1 MNVNAKKTKLTL
13 KNGVTLN
20 NNEKKKKKKKKK
32 KSKFNKKR
40 KDVIDNEKPIM
51 NDNNDKQIELKK
63 INGSGNIIVSGTTV
77 TGANTKFS
85 TEIKVGDI
93 IGIISPN
100 TKKEEVK
107 IVRFILSDTNLS
119 ISSEFSDN
127 ITEYLKYFCIS
138 QLKPKKTKKEEA
150 FERERKRLKTI
161 ESATGN
167 RFYRS
172 KGNKQLS
179 REELLDLRLKKSGDR
194 RC

>member
-1 MNVNAKKTKLTL
+1 M
-13 KNGVTLN
+13 
-20 NNEKKKKKKKKK
+20 
-32 KSKFNKKR
+32 S
-40 KDVIDNEKPIM
+40 
-51 NDNNDKQIELKK
+51 EL
-63 INGSGNIIVSGTTV
+63 GRG
-77 TGANTKFS
+77 
-85 TEIKVGDI
+85 
-93 IGIISPN
+93 PN

-167 RFYRS
+167 RFYSS

>member
-1 MNVNAKKTKLTL
+1 MKKTKLTL

-32 KSKFNKKR
+32 KTFNKKR
-40 KDVIDNEKPIM
+40 KDIIDNV

-107 IVRFILSDTNLS
+107 IVRFILSDT
-119 ISSEFSDN
+119 IID
-127 ITEYLKYFCIS
+127 IK
-138 QLKPKKTKKEEA
+138 
-150 FERERKRLKTI
+150 
-161 ESATGN
+161 
-167 RFYRS
+167 
-172 KGNKQLS
+172 
-179 REELLDLRLKKSGDR
+179 
-194 RC
+194 